1 MSNRYELLLSPIQ
14 VGNVLLKNRM
24 VSTAGIPHMLQGTE
38 EYPTDRLISHLSN
51 RAKNGAAAVY
61 LNFAM
66 RTDEGPGG
74 PPMKPGEIAMSF
86 PPHDTAVNI
95 AKTSAHNYL
104 CQTIDAIRYYESIA
118 ITQPMGSFTRN
129 DMPGG
134 PMKDGTPQHGGG
146 GPIMPSDPM
155 EQLRQEQEQC
165 RGRSVD
171 HITKKQIQEFIDS
184 TVANAKIL
192 KQFGFEMFS
201 FHNAYHNGTMAEFW
215 STHTNHRTDEYGGS
229 AKNRARLMIEV
240 MDAMKQTF
248 GRDFPLEM
256 LISVDGLGVN
266 RGDTFELAKLLE
278 GKVDILHVRHG
289 DKDPQ
294 HPIGFTS
301 SRAVPCPNL
310 DAAAALKESIMSRG
324 GTIKVGVSAGLQ
336 NPDFNEKI
344 LREHKADIICMSRA
358 WICDSDYGKKIYA
371 GRGED
376 VTPCIKCMR
385 CHDSTV
391 YGHHFQC
398 AVNPTAGLE
407 ASLNKL
413 VQEPGVCKRVAVIG
427 GGPAGMKAACVAAD
441 RGHQVT
447 LFEAEARLGG
457 MLHYAGYFS
466 FKYPVKD
473 YMNWLIG
480 QVNKRPIDVKL
491 GTKATPETVQ
501 GYDAVL
507 VAIGAAPLILPVPGV
522 EQAKIAIETLGHEEE
537 LGDSVVLIGGGQVGC
552 ETALH
557 YAKLGKKVTVMEMQS
572 ELAPDASTTGRNE
585 LMTEIAAEPNFIP
598 LTGARCIS
606 LTATSV
612 TYEKD
617 GKQETVTADS
627 VVLSAGMK
635 AKTQEADSFIGTALD
650 FAEIGDCVRART
662 VEYATKEAY
671 YAAVNL

>member
-1 MSNRYELLLSPIQ
+1 MYKIPKALTPVRI
-14 VGNVLLKNRM
+14 GNVLLKNRI
-24 VSTAGIPHMLQGTE
+24 VSAPTTMHSLSNGEL
-38 EYPTDRLISHLSN
+38 YPTEDAISFFESRARSGVGMVTVAGLKVGKDVADDGQNTAWDVNQPNHRNKLMELVERVHFYGAKISMELIGIFPEGYTVSDGCSIMGWATGHEIT
-51 RAKNGAAAVY
+51 REAMEAFKEEWAQAAADLVDCG
-61 LNFAM
+61 F
-66 RTDEGPGG
+66 
-74 PPMKPGEIAMSF
+74 
-86 PPHDTAVNI
+86 
-95 AKTSAHNYL
+95 
-104 CQTIDAIRYYESIA
+104 DAILIHS
-118 ITQPMGSFTRN
+118 G
-129 DMPGG
+129 
-134 PMKDGTPQHGGG
+134 H
-146 GPIMPSDPM
+146 
-155 EQLRQEQEQC
+155 
-165 RGRSVD
+165 SVPL
-171 HITKKQIQEFIDS
+171 
-184 TVANAKIL
+184 A
-192 KQFGFEMFS
+192 QFLS
-201 FHNAYHNGTMAEFW
+201 PL
-215 STHTNHRTDEYGGS
+215 TNKRTDEYGGS
-229 AKNRARLMIEV
+229 TENRCRYLIEILDAIRARVGNKLLIEV
-240 MDAMKQTF
+240 RISGTEFEEGGIDIDE
-248 GRDFPLEM
+248 GIRIGE
-256 LISVDGLGVN
+256 LIQDHL
-266 RGDTFELAKLLE
+266 
-278 GKVDILHVRHG
+278 DIL
-289 DKDPQ
+289 Q
-294 HPIGFTS
+294 
-301 SRAVPCPNL
+301 
-310 DAAAALKESIMSRG
+310 
-324 GTIKVGVSAGLQ
+324 VSAGMH
-336 NPDFNEKI
+336 NPKWMTWVHPCGFRPPMPNVYVAEAFKKSGKI
-344 LREHKADIICMSRA
+344 HVPIVTLGAIDSLESAERIIEDGKADLVTMARSLIADPELIHKGMA
-358 WICDSDYGKKIYA
+358 GKT
-371 GRGED
+371 ED

-413 VQEPGVCKRVAVIG
+413 VQEPGVCKKVAVIG

>member
-1 MSNRYELLLSPIQ
+1 MYEIPKVLKPIRI
-14 VGNVLLKNRM
+14 GNVLLKNRI
-24 VSTAGIPHMLQGTE
+24 VSAPTTMHSLSNGEL
-38 EYPTDRLISHLSN
+38 YPTEDAISFFESRARAGVGMVTVAGLKVGKDVADDGQNTAWDVNQPNHRNKLMELVERVHFYGAKISMELIGIFPEGYTVSDGCSIMGWATGHEIT
-51 RAKNGAAAVY
+51 REAMEAFKEEWAQAAADLVDCG
-61 LNFAM
+61 F
-66 RTDEGPGG
+66 
-74 PPMKPGEIAMSF
+74 
-86 PPHDTAVNI
+86 
-95 AKTSAHNYL
+95 
-104 CQTIDAIRYYESIA
+104 DAILIHS
-118 ITQPMGSFTRN
+118 G
-129 DMPGG
+129 
-134 PMKDGTPQHGGG
+134 H
-146 GPIMPSDPM
+146 
-155 EQLRQEQEQC
+155 
-165 RGRSVD
+165 SVPL
-171 HITKKQIQEFIDS
+171 
-184 TVANAKIL
+184 A
-192 KQFGFEMFS
+192 QFLS
-201 FHNAYHNGTMAEFW
+201 PL
-215 STHTNHRTDEYGGS
+215 TNKRTDEYGGS
-229 AKNRARLMIEV
+229 TENRCRYLIEILDAIRARVGSKLLIEV
-240 MDAMKQTF
+240 RISGTEFEEGGID
-248 GRDFPLEM
+248 LEEGIRIGE
-256 LISVDGLGVN
+256 LIQDHL
-266 RGDTFELAKLLE
+266 
-278 GKVDILHVRHG
+278 DIL
-289 DKDPQ
+289 Q
-294 HPIGFTS
+294 
-301 SRAVPCPNL
+301 
-310 DAAAALKESIMSRG
+310 
-324 GTIKVGVSAGLQ
+324 VSAGMH
-336 NPDFNEKI
+336 NPKWMTWVHPCGFRPPMPNVCVAEAFKKTGKFHVPIVTLGAIDSLESAESI
-344 LREHKADIICMSRA
+344 IADGKADLVTMARSLIADPELIHKGLK
-358 WICDSDYGKKIYA
+358 GKT
-371 GRGED
+371 ED

-413 VQEPGVCKRVAVIG
+413 VQEPGECKKVAIIG
-427 GGPAGMKAACVAAD
+427 GGPAGMKAACVASD

-447 LFEAEARLGG
+447 LFEATNRLGG

-507 VAIGAAPLILPVPGV
+507 VAIGAEPLILPVPGV
-522 EQAKIAIETLGHEEE
+522 EQAKVAIETLGHEEE
-537 LGDSVVLIGGGQVGC
+537 LGDSVILIGGGQVGC

-585 LMTEIAAEPNFIP
+585 LLTEIAAEPNFIP
-598 LTGARCIS
+598 LTGAKCVS

-617 GKQETVTADS
+617 GKQETITANS

-635 AKTQEADSFIGTALD
+635 AKTQEADSFIGTALA

>member
-1 MSNRYELLLSPIQ
+1 MYEIPKVLKPVRI
-14 VGNVLLKNRM
+14 GNVLLKNRI
-24 VSTAGIPHMLQGTE
+24 VSA
-38 EYPTDRLISHLSN
+38 PTTMHSLSN
-51 RAKNGAAAVY
+51 GELYPSEDAISFFESRARAGVGMVTVAGLKVGKDVADDGQNTAWDVNQPNHRNKLMELVERVHFYGAKISMELIGIFPEGYTVSDGCSIMGWATGHEITREAMETFKEEWAQAAADLVDCG
-61 LNFAM
+61 F
-66 RTDEGPGG
+66 
-74 PPMKPGEIAMSF
+74 
-86 PPHDTAVNI
+86 
-95 AKTSAHNYL
+95 
-104 CQTIDAIRYYESIA
+104 DAILIHS
-118 ITQPMGSFTRN
+118 G
-129 DMPGG
+129 
-134 PMKDGTPQHGGG
+134 H
-146 GPIMPSDPM
+146 
-155 EQLRQEQEQC
+155 
-165 RGRSVD
+165 SVPL
-171 HITKKQIQEFIDS
+171 
-184 TVANAKIL
+184 A
-192 KQFGFEMFS
+192 QFLS
-201 FHNAYHNGTMAEFW
+201 PL
-215 STHTNHRTDEYGGS
+215 TNKRTDEYGGS
-229 AKNRARLMIEV
+229 TENRCRYLIEILDAIRARVGNKLLIEV
-240 MDAMKQTF
+240 RISGTEFEEGGID
-248 GRDFPLEM
+248 LEEGIRIGE
-256 LISVDGLGVN
+256 LIQDHL
-266 RGDTFELAKLLE
+266 
-278 GKVDILHVRHG
+278 DIL
-289 DKDPQ
+289 Q
-294 HPIGFTS
+294 
-301 SRAVPCPNL
+301 
-310 DAAAALKESIMSRG
+310 
-324 GTIKVGVSAGLQ
+324 VSAGMH
-336 NPDFNEKI
+336 NPKWMTWVHPCGFRPPMPNVCVAEAFKKTGKFHVPIVTLGAIDSLESAESI
-344 LREHKADIICMSRA
+344 IEDGKADLVTMARSLIADPELIHKGMA
-358 WICDSDYGKKIYA
+358 GKTA
-371 GRGED
+371 D

-413 VQEPGVCKRVAVIG
+413 VQEPGECKKVAIIG
-427 GGPAGMKAACVAAD
+427 GGPAGMKAACVASD

-447 LFEAEARLGG
+447 LFEATNRLGG

-491 GTKATPETVQ
+491 GTKATSETVQ

-507 VAIGAAPLILPVPGV
+507 VAIGAEPLILPVPGV
-522 EQAKIAIETLGHEEE
+522 EQAKVAIETLGHEEE
-537 LGDSVVLIGGGQVGC
+537 LGSSVILIGGGQVGC

-585 LMTEIAAEPNFIP
+585 LLTEIAAEPNFVP
-598 LTGARCIS
+598 LTGAKCVS

-617 GKQETVTADS
+617 GKQETITADS

>member
-1 MSNRYELLLSPIQ
+1 MYEIPKVLKPIRI
-14 VGNVLLKNRM
+14 GNVLLKNRI
-24 VSTAGIPHMLQGTE
+24 VSAPTTMHSLSNGEL
-38 EYPTDRLISHLSN
+38 YPTEDAISFFESRARAGVGMVTVAGLKVGKDVADDGQNTAWDVNQPNHRNKLMELVERVHFYGAKISMELIGIFPEGYTVSDGCSIMGWATGHEIT
-51 RAKNGAAAVY
+51 REAMEAFKEEWAQAAADLVDCG
-61 LNFAM
+61 F
-66 RTDEGPGG
+66 
-74 PPMKPGEIAMSF
+74 
-86 PPHDTAVNI
+86 
-95 AKTSAHNYL
+95 
-104 CQTIDAIRYYESIA
+104 DAILIHS
-118 ITQPMGSFTRN
+118 G
-129 DMPGG
+129 
-134 PMKDGTPQHGGG
+134 H
-146 GPIMPSDPM
+146 
-155 EQLRQEQEQC
+155 
-165 RGRSVD
+165 SVPL
-171 HITKKQIQEFIDS
+171 
-184 TVANAKIL
+184 A
-192 KQFGFEMFS
+192 QFLS
-201 FHNAYHNGTMAEFW
+201 PL
-215 STHTNHRTDEYGGS
+215 TNKRTDEYGGS
-229 AKNRARLMIEV
+229 TENRCRYLIEILDAIRARVGSKLLIEV
-240 MDAMKQTF
+240 RISGTEFEEGGID
-248 GRDFPLEM
+248 LEEGIRIGE
-256 LISVDGLGVN
+256 LIQDHL
-266 RGDTFELAKLLE
+266 
-278 GKVDILHVRHG
+278 DIL
-289 DKDPQ
+289 Q
-294 HPIGFTS
+294 
-301 SRAVPCPNL
+301 
-310 DAAAALKESIMSRG
+310 
-324 GTIKVGVSAGLQ
+324 VSAGMH
-336 NPDFNEKI
+336 NPKWMTWVHPCGFRPPMPNVCVAEAFKKTGKFHVPIVTLGAIDSLESAEQI
-344 LREHKADIICMSRA
+344 IADGKADLVTMARSLIADPELIHKGMA
-358 WICDSDYGKKIYA
+358 GKT
-371 GRGED
+371 ED

-413 VQEPGVCKRVAVIG
+413 VQEPGECKKVAIIG
-427 GGPAGMKAACVAAD
+427 GGPAGMKAACVASD

-447 LFEAEARLGG
+447 LFEATNRLGG

-507 VAIGAAPLILPVPGV
+507 VAIGAEPLILPVPGV
-522 EQAKIAIETLGHEEE
+522 EQAKVAIETLGHEEE
-537 LGDSVVLIGGGQVGC
+537 LGSSVILIGGGQVGC

-585 LMTEIAAEPNFIP
+585 LLTEIAAEPNFIP
-598 LTGARCIS
+598 LTGAQCVS

-617 GKQETVTADS
+617 GKHETITSDS

-635 AKTQEADSFIGTALD
+635 AKTQEADSFIGTALA

>member
-1 MSNRYELLLSPIQ
+1 MYKIPKALTPVRI
-14 VGNVLLKNRM
+14 GNVLLKNRI
-24 VSTAGIPHMLQGTE
+24 VSAPTTMHSLSNGEL
-38 EYPTDRLISHLSN
+38 YPTEDAISFFESRARAGVGMVTVAGLKVGKDVADDGQNTAWDVNQPNHRNKLMELVERVHFYGAKISMELIGIFPEGYTVSDGCSIMGWATGHEIT
-51 RAKNGAAAVY
+51 REAMEVFKEEWAQAAADLVDCG
-61 LNFAM
+61 F
-66 RTDEGPGG
+66 
-74 PPMKPGEIAMSF
+74 
-86 PPHDTAVNI
+86 
-95 AKTSAHNYL
+95 
-104 CQTIDAIRYYESIA
+104 DAILIHA
-118 ITQPMGSFTRN
+118 G
-129 DMPGG
+129 
-134 PMKDGTPQHGGG
+134 H
-146 GPIMPSDPM
+146 
-155 EQLRQEQEQC
+155 
-165 RGRSVD
+165 SVPL
-171 HITKKQIQEFIDS
+171 
-184 TVANAKIL
+184 A
-192 KQFGFEMFS
+192 QFLS
-201 FHNAYHNGTMAEFW
+201 PL
-215 STHTNHRTDEYGGS
+215 TNKRTDEYGGS
-229 AKNRARLMIEV
+229 TENRCRYLIEILDAIRARVGSKLLIEV
-240 MDAMKQTF
+240 RISGTEFEEGGID
-248 GRDFPLEM
+248 LEEGIRIGE
-256 LISVDGLGVN
+256 LIQDHL
-266 RGDTFELAKLLE
+266 
-278 GKVDILHVRHG
+278 DIL
-289 DKDPQ
+289 Q
-294 HPIGFTS
+294 
-301 SRAVPCPNL
+301 
-310 DAAAALKESIMSRG
+310 
-324 GTIKVGVSAGLQ
+324 VSAGMH
-336 NPDFNEKI
+336 NPKWMTWVHPCGFRPPMPNVCVAEAFKKTGKFHVPIVTLGAIDSLESAEQI
-344 LREHKADIICMSRA
+344 IADGKADLVTMARSLIADPELIHKGMA
-358 WICDSDYGKKIYA
+358 GKT
-371 GRGED
+371 ED

-413 VQEPGVCKRVAVIG
+413 VQEPGECKKVAIIG
-427 GGPAGMKAACVAAD
+427 GGPAGMKAACVASD

-447 LFEAEARLGG
+447 LFEATNRLGG

-507 VAIGAAPLILPVPGV
+507 VAIGAEPLILPVPGV
-522 EQAKIAIETLGHEEE
+522 EQAKVAIETLGHEEE
-537 LGDSVVLIGGGQVGC
+537 LGSSVILIGGGQVGC

-585 LMTEIAAEPNFIP
+585 LLTEIAAEPNFIP
-598 LTGARCIS
+598 LTGAKCVS

-617 GKQETVTADS
+617 GKQETITADS

-635 AKTQEADSFIGTALD
+635 AKTQEADSFIGTALA

>member
-1 MSNRYELLLSPIQ
+1 MYEIPKVLKPIRI
-14 VGNVLLKNRM
+14 GNVLLKNRI
-24 VSTAGIPHMLQGTE
+24 VSAPTTMHSLSNGEL
-38 EYPTDRLISHLSN
+38 YPTEDAISFFESRARAGVGMVTVAGLKVGKDVADDGQNTAWDVNQPNHRNKLMELVERVHFYGAKISMELIGIFPEGYTVSDGCSIMGWATGHEIT
-51 RAKNGAAAVY
+51 REAMEAFKEEWAQAAADLVDCG
-61 LNFAM
+61 F
-66 RTDEGPGG
+66 
-74 PPMKPGEIAMSF
+74 
-86 PPHDTAVNI
+86 
-95 AKTSAHNYL
+95 
-104 CQTIDAIRYYESIA
+104 DAILIHS
-118 ITQPMGSFTRN
+118 G
-129 DMPGG
+129 
-134 PMKDGTPQHGGG
+134 H
-146 GPIMPSDPM
+146 
-155 EQLRQEQEQC
+155 
-165 RGRSVD
+165 SVPL
-171 HITKKQIQEFIDS
+171 
-184 TVANAKIL
+184 A
-192 KQFGFEMFS
+192 QFLS
-201 FHNAYHNGTMAEFW
+201 PL
-215 STHTNHRTDEYGGS
+215 TNKRTDEYGGS
-229 AKNRARLMIEV
+229 TENRCRYLIEILDAIRARVGSKLLIEV
-240 MDAMKQTF
+240 RISGTEFEEGGIDIDE
-248 GRDFPLEM
+248 GIRIGE
-256 LISVDGLGVN
+256 LIQDHL
-266 RGDTFELAKLLE
+266 
-278 GKVDILHVRHG
+278 DIL
-289 DKDPQ
+289 Q
-294 HPIGFTS
+294 
-301 SRAVPCPNL
+301 
-310 DAAAALKESIMSRG
+310 
-324 GTIKVGVSAGLQ
+324 VSAGMH
-336 NPDFNEKI
+336 NPKWMTWVHPCGFRPPMPNVCVAEAFKKTGKFHVPIVTLGAIDSLESAESI
-344 LREHKADIICMSRA
+344 IADGKADLVTMARSLIADPELIHKGLK
-358 WICDSDYGKKIYA
+358 GKT
-371 GRGED
+371 ED

-413 VQEPGVCKRVAVIG
+413 VQEPGECKKVAIIG

-447 LFEAEARLGG
+447 LFEATNRLGG

-507 VAIGAAPLILPVPGV
+507 VAIGAEPLILPVPGV
-522 EQAKIAIETLGHEEE
+522 EQAKVAIETLGHEEE
-537 LGDSVVLIGGGQVGC
+537 LGDSVILIGGGQVGC

-585 LMTEIAAEPNFIP
+585 LLTEIAAEPNFIP
-598 LTGARCIS
+598 LTGAKCVS

-617 GKQETVTADS
+617 GKQETITADS
-627 VVLSAGMK
+627 VVLSAGMR
-635 AKTQEADSFIGTALD
+635 AKTQEADSFIGTALA

>member
-1 MSNRYELLLSPIQ
+1 MYEIPKVLKPIRI
-14 VGNVLLKNRM
+14 GNVLLKNRI
-24 VSTAGIPHMLQGTE
+24 VSAPTTMHSLSNGEL
-38 EYPTDRLISHLSN
+38 YPTEDAISFFESRARAGVGMVTVAGLKVGKDVADDGQNTAWDVNQPNHRNKLMELVERVHFYGAKISMELIGIFPEGYTVSDGCSIMGWATGHEIT
-51 RAKNGAAAVY
+51 REAMEAFKEEWAQAAADLVDCG
-61 LNFAM
+61 F
-66 RTDEGPGG
+66 
-74 PPMKPGEIAMSF
+74 
-86 PPHDTAVNI
+86 
-95 AKTSAHNYL
+95 
-104 CQTIDAIRYYESIA
+104 DAILIHS
-118 ITQPMGSFTRN
+118 G
-129 DMPGG
+129 
-134 PMKDGTPQHGGG
+134 H
-146 GPIMPSDPM
+146 
-155 EQLRQEQEQC
+155 
-165 RGRSVD
+165 SVPL
-171 HITKKQIQEFIDS
+171 
-184 TVANAKIL
+184 A
-192 KQFGFEMFS
+192 QFLS
-201 FHNAYHNGTMAEFW
+201 PL
-215 STHTNHRTDEYGGS
+215 TNKRTDEYGGS
-229 AKNRARLMIEV
+229 TENRCRYLIEILDAIRARVGSKLLIEV
-240 MDAMKQTF
+240 RISGTEFEEGGID
-248 GRDFPLEM
+248 LEEGIRIGE
-256 LISVDGLGVN
+256 LIQDHL
-266 RGDTFELAKLLE
+266 
-278 GKVDILHVRHG
+278 DIL
-289 DKDPQ
+289 Q
-294 HPIGFTS
+294 
-301 SRAVPCPNL
+301 
-310 DAAAALKESIMSRG
+310 
-324 GTIKVGVSAGLQ
+324 VSAGMH
-336 NPDFNEKI
+336 NPKWMTWVHPCGFRPPMPNVCVAEAFKKTGKFHVPIVTLGAIDSLESAESI
-344 LREHKADIICMSRA
+344 IADGKADLVTMARSLIADPELIHKGMA
-358 WICDSDYGKKIYA
+358 GKT
-371 GRGED
+371 ED

-413 VQEPGVCKRVAVIG
+413 VQEPGECKKVAIIG
-427 GGPAGMKAACVAAD
+427 GGPAGMKAACVASD

-447 LFEAEARLGG
+447 LFEATNRLGG

-507 VAIGAAPLILPVPGV
+507 VAIGAEPLILPVPGV
-522 EQAKIAIETLGHEEE
+522 EQAKVAIETLGHEEE
-537 LGDSVVLIGGGQVGC
+537 LGSSVILIGGGQVGC

-585 LMTEIAAEPNFIP
+585 LLTEIAAEPNFIP
-598 LTGARCIS
+598 LTGAKCVS

-617 GKQETVTADS
+617 GKQETITANS

-635 AKTQEADSFIGTALD
+635 AKTQEADSFIGTALA

>member
-1 MSNRYELLLSPIQ
+1 MYEIPKVLKPVRI
-14 VGNVLLKNRM
+14 GNVLLKNRI
-24 VSTAGIPHMLQGTE
+24 VSA
-38 EYPTDRLISHLSN
+38 PTTMHSLSN
-51 RAKNGAAAVY
+51 GELYPSEDAISFFESRARAGVGMVTVAGLKVGKDVADDGQNTAWDVNQPNHRNKLMELVERVHFYGAKISMELIGIFPEGYTVSDGCSIMGWATGHEITREAMETFKEEWAQAAADLVDCG
-61 LNFAM
+61 F
-66 RTDEGPGG
+66 
-74 PPMKPGEIAMSF
+74 
-86 PPHDTAVNI
+86 
-95 AKTSAHNYL
+95 
-104 CQTIDAIRYYESIA
+104 DAILIHS
-118 ITQPMGSFTRN
+118 G
-129 DMPGG
+129 
-134 PMKDGTPQHGGG
+134 H
-146 GPIMPSDPM
+146 
-155 EQLRQEQEQC
+155 
-165 RGRSVD
+165 SVPL
-171 HITKKQIQEFIDS
+171 
-184 TVANAKIL
+184 A
-192 KQFGFEMFS
+192 QFLS
-201 FHNAYHNGTMAEFW
+201 PL
-215 STHTNHRTDEYGGS
+215 TNKRTDEYGGS
-229 AKNRARLMIEV
+229 TENRCRYLIEILDAIRAKVGNKLLIEV
-240 MDAMKQTF
+240 RISGTEFEEGGID
-248 GRDFPLEM
+248 LEEGIRIGE
-256 LISVDGLGVN
+256 LIQDHL
-266 RGDTFELAKLLE
+266 
-278 GKVDILHVRHG
+278 DIL
-289 DKDPQ
+289 Q
-294 HPIGFTS
+294 
-301 SRAVPCPNL
+301 
-310 DAAAALKESIMSRG
+310 
-324 GTIKVGVSAGLQ
+324 VSAGMH
-336 NPDFNEKI
+336 NPKWMTWVHPCGFRPPMPNVCVAEAFKKTGKFHVPIVTLGAIDSLESAESI
-344 LREHKADIICMSRA
+344 IADGKADLVTMARSLIADPELIHKGMA
-358 WICDSDYGKKIYA
+358 GKTA
-371 GRGED
+371 D

-413 VQEPGVCKRVAVIG
+413 VQEPGERKKVAIIG
-427 GGPAGMKAACVAAD
+427 GGPAGMKAACVASD

-447 LFEAEARLGG
+447 LFEATNRLGG

-507 VAIGAAPLILPVPGV
+507 VAIGAEPLILPVPGV
-522 EQAKIAIETLGHEEE
+522 EQAKVAIETLGHEEE
-537 LGDSVVLIGGGQVGC
+537 LGSSVILIGGGQVGC

-585 LMTEIAAEPNFIP
+585 LLTEIAAEPNFIP
-598 LTGARCIS
+598 LTGAKCVS

-617 GKQETVTADS
+617 GKQETITADS

-635 AKTQEADSFIGTALD
+635 AKTQEADSFIGTALA

>member
-1 MSNRYELLLSPIQ
+1 MYKIPKVLTPIRI
-14 VGNVLLKNRM
+14 GNVLLKNRIVSAPTTMHSMSNGELYPSEDAISYFESRARAGVGM
-24 VSTAGIPHMLQGTE
+24 VTVAGLKVGKDVADDGQNTAWDVNQPNHRNKLMELVERVHFYGAKISMELIGIFPEGYTVSDGCSIMGWATGHEITREAMETFKE
-38 EYPTDRLISHLSN
+38 EW
-51 RAKNGAAAVY
+51 AQAAADLVDCG
-61 LNFAM
+61 F
-66 RTDEGPGG
+66 
-74 PPMKPGEIAMSF
+74 
-86 PPHDTAVNI
+86 
-95 AKTSAHNYL
+95 
-104 CQTIDAIRYYESIA
+104 DAILIHS
-118 ITQPMGSFTRN
+118 G
-129 DMPGG
+129 
-134 PMKDGTPQHGGG
+134 H
-146 GPIMPSDPM
+146 
-155 EQLRQEQEQC
+155 
-165 RGRSVD
+165 SVPL
-171 HITKKQIQEFIDS
+171 
-184 TVANAKIL
+184 A
-192 KQFGFEMFS
+192 QFLS
-201 FHNAYHNGTMAEFW
+201 PL
-215 STHTNHRTDEYGGS
+215 TNKRTDEYGGS
-229 AKNRARLMIEV
+229 TENRCRYLIEILDAIRARVGSKLLIEV
-240 MDAMKQTF
+240 RISGTEFEEGGIDLDEGIRIGQ
-248 GRDFPLEM
+248 
-256 LISVDGLGVN
+256 LIQDHL
-266 RGDTFELAKLLE
+266 
-278 GKVDILHVRHG
+278 DIL
-289 DKDPQ
+289 Q
-294 HPIGFTS
+294 
-301 SRAVPCPNL
+301 
-310 DAAAALKESIMSRG
+310 
-324 GTIKVGVSAGLQ
+324 VSAGMH
-336 NPDFNEKI
+336 NPKWMTWVHPCGFRPPMPNVCVAEAFKNTGTFHVPIVTLGAIDSLESAEKI
-344 LREHKADIICMSRA
+344 IEDGKADLVTMARSLIADPELIHKGMA
-358 WICDSDYGKKIYA
+358 GKT
-371 GRGED
+371 ED

-407 ASLNKL
+407 ASLKKL
-413 VQEPGVCKRVAVIG
+413 VQEPGERKKVAVIG
-427 GGPAGMKAACVAAD
+427 GGPAGMKAACVASD

-447 LFEAEARLGG
+447 LFEASNRLGG

-507 VAIGAAPLILPVPGV
+507 VAIGAEPLILPVPGV
-522 EQAKIAIETLGHEEE
+522 EQAKVAIETLGHEEE
-537 LGDSVVLIGGGQVGC
+537 LGSSVILIGGGQVGC

-585 LMTEIAAEPNFIP
+585 LLTEIAAEPNFVP
-598 LTGARCIS
+598 LTGAKCVS

-617 GKQETVTADS
+617 GKQETITADS

>member
-1 MSNRYELLLSPIQ
+1 MYKIPKALTPVRI
-14 VGNVLLKNRM
+14 GNVLLKNRI
-24 VSTAGIPHMLQGTE
+24 VSAPSTMHSLSNGEL
-38 EYPTDRLISHLSN
+38 YPTEDAISFFESRARAGVGMVTVAGLKVGKDVADDGQNTAWDVNQPNHRNKLMELVERVHFYGAKISMELIGIFPEGYTVSDGCSIMGWATGHEIT
-51 RAKNGAAAVY
+51 REAMEAFKEEWAQAAADLVDCG
-61 LNFAM
+61 F
-66 RTDEGPGG
+66 
-74 PPMKPGEIAMSF
+74 
-86 PPHDTAVNI
+86 
-95 AKTSAHNYL
+95 
-104 CQTIDAIRYYESIA
+104 DAILIHS
-118 ITQPMGSFTRN
+118 G
-129 DMPGG
+129 
-134 PMKDGTPQHGGG
+134 H
-146 GPIMPSDPM
+146 
-155 EQLRQEQEQC
+155 
-165 RGRSVD
+165 SVPL
-171 HITKKQIQEFIDS
+171 
-184 TVANAKIL
+184 A
-192 KQFGFEMFS
+192 QFLS
-201 FHNAYHNGTMAEFW
+201 PL
-215 STHTNHRTDEYGGS
+215 TNKRTDEYGGS
-229 AKNRARLMIEV
+229 TENRCRYLIEILDAIRARVGKKLLIEV
-240 MDAMKQTF
+240 RISGTEFEEGGIDLDE
-248 GRDFPLEM
+248 GIRIGE
-256 LISVDGLGVN
+256 LIQD
-266 RGDTFELAKLLE
+266 
-278 GKVDILHVRHG
+278 H
-289 DKDPQ
+289 
-294 HPIGFTS
+294 
-301 SRAVPCPNL
+301 L
-310 DAAAALKESIMSRG
+310 DVLQ
-324 GTIKVGVSAGLQ
+324 VSAGMHTPKWMTWVHPCGFRPPMP
-336 NPDFNEKI
+336 NVYVAEAFKKSGKI
-344 LREHKADIICMSRA
+344 HVPIVTLGAIDSLESAEQIIEDGKADLVTMARSLIADPELIHKGMA
-358 WICDSDYGKKIYA
+358 GKTA
-371 GRGED
+371 D

-413 VQEPGVCKRVAVIG
+413 VQEPGECKKVAIIG

-447 LFEAEARLGG
+447 LFEATDRLGG

-473 YMNWLIG
+473 YMNWLIQ

-491 GTKATPETVQ
+491 STKATPETVQ

-507 VAIGAAPLILPVPGV
+507 VAIGAEPLILPVPGV
-522 EQAKIAIETLGHEEE
+522 EQAKVAIQTLGHEEE
-537 LGDSVVLIGGGQVGC
+537 LGDSVILIGGGQVGC

-585 LMTEIAAEPNFIP
+585 LLTEIAAEPNFIP
-598 LTGARCIS
+598 LTGAKCVS

-617 GKQETVTADS
+617 GKQETITADS

>member
-1 MSNRYELLLSPIQ
+1 MVTVAGLKVGKDVTDDGQNTAWDVNQPNHRNKLMELVERVHFYGAKISMELIGIFPEGYTVSDGCSIMGWATGHEITREAMETFKEEWAQAAADLVDCGFDAILIHSGHSVPLAQFLSP
-14 VGNVLLKNRM
+14 L
-24 VSTAGIPHMLQGTE
+24 
-38 EYPTDRLISHLSN
+38 
-51 RAKNGAAAVY
+51 
-61 LNFAM
+61 
-66 RTDEGPGG
+66 
-74 PPMKPGEIAMSF
+74 
-86 PPHDTAVNI
+86 
-95 AKTSAHNYL
+95 
-104 CQTIDAIRYYESIA
+104 
-118 ITQPMGSFTRN
+118 
-129 DMPGG
+129 
-134 PMKDGTPQHGGG
+134 
-146 GPIMPSDPM
+146 
-155 EQLRQEQEQC
+155 
-165 RGRSVD
+165 
-171 HITKKQIQEFIDS
+171 
-184 TVANAKIL
+184 
-192 KQFGFEMFS
+192 
-201 FHNAYHNGTMAEFW
+201 
-215 STHTNHRTDEYGGS
+215 TNKRTDEYGGS
-229 AKNRARLMIEV
+229 TENRCRYLIEILDAIRARVGNKLLIEV
-240 MDAMKQTF
+240 RISGTEFEEGGIDLDE
-248 GRDFPLEM
+248 GIRIGE
-256 LISVDGLGVN
+256 LIQDHL
-266 RGDTFELAKLLE
+266 
-278 GKVDILHVRHG
+278 DIL
-289 DKDPQ
+289 Q
-294 HPIGFTS
+294 
-301 SRAVPCPNL
+301 
-310 DAAAALKESIMSRG
+310 
-324 GTIKVGVSAGLQ
+324 VSAGMH
-336 NPDFNEKI
+336 NPKWMTWVHPCGFRPPMPNVYVAEAFKKSGKI
-344 LREHKADIICMSRA
+344 HVPIVTLGAIDSLESAESIIEDGKADLVTMARSLIADPELIHKGMA
-358 WICDSDYGKKIYA
+358 GKT
-371 GRGED
+371 ED

-407 ASLNKL
+407 ASLKKL
-413 VQEPGVCKRVAVIG
+413 VQEPAVCKKVAVIG

-447 LFEAEARLGG
+447 LFEAADRLGG

-507 VAIGAAPLILPVPGV
+507 VAIGAEPLILPVPGV
-522 EQAKIAIETLGHEEE
+522 EQAKIAIQTLGHENT
-537 LGDSVVLIGGGQVGC
+537 LGNEVILIGGGQVGC

-585 LMTEIAAEPNFIP
+585 LMTEIAAEPNFIS
-598 LTGARCIS
+598 LTGAKCVS

-617 GKQETVTADS
+617 GKQETITADS

>member
-1 MSNRYELLLSPIQ
+1 MYEIPKVLKPVRI
-14 VGNVLLKNRM
+14 GNVLLKNRI
-24 VSTAGIPHMLQGTE
+24 VSA
-38 EYPTDRLISHLSN
+38 PTTMHSLSN
-51 RAKNGAAAVY
+51 GELYPSEDAISFFESRARAGVGMVTVAGLKVGKDVADDGQNTAWDVNQPNHRNKLMELVERVHFYGAKISMELIGIFPEGYTVSDGCSIMGWATGHEITREAMETFKEEWAQAAADLVDCG
-61 LNFAM
+61 F
-66 RTDEGPGG
+66 
-74 PPMKPGEIAMSF
+74 
-86 PPHDTAVNI
+86 
-95 AKTSAHNYL
+95 
-104 CQTIDAIRYYESIA
+104 DAILIHS
-118 ITQPMGSFTRN
+118 G
-129 DMPGG
+129 
-134 PMKDGTPQHGGG
+134 H
-146 GPIMPSDPM
+146 
-155 EQLRQEQEQC
+155 
-165 RGRSVD
+165 SVPL
-171 HITKKQIQEFIDS
+171 
-184 TVANAKIL
+184 A
-192 KQFGFEMFS
+192 QFLS
-201 FHNAYHNGTMAEFW
+201 PL
-215 STHTNHRTDEYGGS
+215 TNKRTDEYGGS
-229 AKNRARLMIEV
+229 TENRCRYLIEILDAIRARVGNKLLIEV
-240 MDAMKQTF
+240 RISGTEFEEGGID
-248 GRDFPLEM
+248 LEEGIRIGE
-256 LISVDGLGVN
+256 LIQDHL
-266 RGDTFELAKLLE
+266 
-278 GKVDILHVRHG
+278 DIL
-289 DKDPQ
+289 Q
-294 HPIGFTS
+294 
-301 SRAVPCPNL
+301 
-310 DAAAALKESIMSRG
+310 
-324 GTIKVGVSAGLQ
+324 VSAGMH
-336 NPDFNEKI
+336 NPKWMTWVHPCGFRPPMPNVCVAEAFKKTGKFHVPIVTLGAIDSLESAESI
-344 LREHKADIICMSRA
+344 IEDGKADLVTMARSLIADPELIHKGMA
-358 WICDSDYGKKIYA
+358 GKTA
-371 GRGED
+371 D

-413 VQEPGVCKRVAVIG
+413 VQEPGERKKVAIIG
-427 GGPAGMKAACVAAD
+427 GGPAGMKAACVASD

-447 LFEAEARLGG
+447 LFEATNRLGG

-507 VAIGAAPLILPVPGV
+507 VAIGAEPLILPVPGV
-522 EQAKIAIETLGHEEE
+522 EQAKVAIETLGHEEE
-537 LGDSVVLIGGGQVGC
+537 LGSSVILIGGGQVGC

-585 LMTEIAAEPNFIP
+585 LLTEIAAEPNFIP
-598 LTGARCIS
+598 LTGAKCVS

-617 GKQETVTADS
+617 GKQETITADS